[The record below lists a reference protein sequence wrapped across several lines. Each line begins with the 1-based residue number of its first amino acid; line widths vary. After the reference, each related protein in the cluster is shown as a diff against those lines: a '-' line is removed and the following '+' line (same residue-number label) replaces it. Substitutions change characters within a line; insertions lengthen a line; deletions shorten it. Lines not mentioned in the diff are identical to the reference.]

1 MSNNAA
7 ELKVKK
13 LAKLPSNQVCPNCAT
28 RSKHGFSTVC
38 VKFHTFVCN
47 NCKSSHQ
54 AVSHRCKSLTMST
67 WTMSEVEELAAKGN
81 DHARRT
87 WLATAPPVGS
97 GGRPT
102 CSTSDLNVFKS
113 FVVNA
118 YERKL
123 YYSNESGSDVQQG
136 PQQSAAPRPTLLP
149 NDASSQPTP
158 EAPVAD
164 LLDFSAPPPNTTTA
178 TSTTNDDFA
187 FFSADFGDFSTAL
200 PPPAASSDGAANGVL
215 LKPPPTSNA
224 ASKRGLLPPPPSRSS
239 VPVEAGSTLVT
250 PSFPNNKNGMKNSTA
265 AYMSTTSTMTSMN
278 GNTNGAHAIS
288 NRMAPPTTT
297 MMNASGFHPGPT
309 GHIPMMMNGYPQ
321 PMNHGI
327 GFQTSTV
334 SMNTGMSMNQS
345 MMNNGMSMNTGMPM
359 NQAMMN
365 AGVNTGMSMHQAM
378 NTRNMMNSSFPQN
391 GFVQQQQQQPPPMMY
406 HAQGMQV
413 TMNMNNSTTT
423 LGTNSNNTNK
433 DHDPF
438 AGLGG
443 F

>member
-81 DHARRT
+81 DHARHT

-136 PQQSAAPRPTLLP
+136 PQQSAAPRPTLCERRVV
-149 NDASSQPTP
+149 PT
-158 EAPVAD
+158 
-164 LLDFSAPPPNTTTA
+164 
-178 TSTTNDDFA
+178 
-187 FFSADFGDFSTAL
+187 
-200 PPPAASSDGAANGVL
+200 
-215 LKPPPTSNA
+215 
-224 ASKRGLLPPPPSRSS
+224 
-239 VPVEAGSTLVT
+239 
-250 PSFPNNKNGMKNSTA
+250 
-265 AYMSTTSTMTSMN
+265 
-278 GNTNGAHAIS
+278 
-288 NRMAPPTTT
+288 
-297 MMNASGFHPGPT
+297 
-309 GHIPMMMNGYPQ
+309 
-321 PMNHGI
+321 
-327 GFQTSTV
+327 
-334 SMNTGMSMNQS
+334 
-345 MMNNGMSMNTGMPM
+345 
-359 NQAMMN
+359 
-365 AGVNTGMSMHQAM
+365 
-378 NTRNMMNSSFPQN
+378 NTR
-391 GFVQQQQQQPPPMMY
+391 G
-406 HAQGMQV
+406 ARGR
-413 TMNMNNSTTT
+413 
-423 LGTNSNNTNK
+423 L
-433 DHDPF
+433 
-438 AGLGG
+438 AGLFGSATEYDYCHEYYQ
-443 F
+443 